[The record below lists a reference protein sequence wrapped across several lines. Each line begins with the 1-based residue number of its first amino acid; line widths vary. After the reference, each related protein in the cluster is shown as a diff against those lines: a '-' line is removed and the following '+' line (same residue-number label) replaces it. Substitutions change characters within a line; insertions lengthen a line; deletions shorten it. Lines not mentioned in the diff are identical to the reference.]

1 MNLENKIA
9 LIGGFRSFGGSIIW
23 PFIGFALYKVYE
35 FPLSFIS
42 IFYLIQAI
50 VTILASI
57 SGGIITDYLGRKKTI
72 VISTISSSMVLL
84 LAYEINAPL
93 VVSSV
98 VLIQTFFNTL
108 YNVSSTTIVG
118 DVYKGKTEL
127 VKAFSRQR
135 VGINAGWAI
144 GPLVGG
150 FIFTDY
156 GFRTLLLAASVLVL
170 LPIPLIKFLP
180 DFKGEGPLAFNL
192 SRDFVIFLIPT
203 FLTFTII
210 GQLGFGLLTYYN
222 SVLHFTEF
230 QVGLL
235 FGVNGLIIVALQ
247 DLTGRLINKRIG
259 LISVGMIIYGIG
271 YFIVSLVTNYYIAI
285 LQMVII
291 TAAEMIV
298 SPLSQTIANSLA
310 HQKSRGKQ
318 MGLYSMVTGMG
329 RIAGSS
335 LVSELMIYYLY
346 APQIL
351 WGMISSLGLIS
362 SIMYY
367 FFLKKERGLIA
378 SL

>member
-1 MNLENKIA
+1 
-9 LIGGFRSFGGSIIW
+9 
-23 PFIGFALYKVYE
+23 
-35 FPLSFIS
+35 
-42 IFYLIQAI
+42 
-50 VTILASI
+50 
-57 SGGIITDYLGRKKTI
+57 
-72 VISTISSSMVLL
+72 
-84 LAYEINAPL
+84 
-93 VVSSV
+93 
-98 VLIQTFFNTL
+98 
-108 YNVSSTTIVG
+108 
-118 DVYKGKTEL
+118 
-127 VKAFSRQR
+127 
-135 VGINAGWAI
+135 
-144 GPLVGG
+144 
-150 FIFTDY
+150 
-156 GFRTLLLAASVLVL
+156 
-170 LPIPLIKFLP
+170 
-180 DFKGEGPLAFNL
+180 
-192 SRDFVIFLIPT
+192 LIPT

-222 SVLHFTEF
+222 SVLRFTEF

-291 TAAEMIV
+291 TVAEMIV

>member
-1 MNLENKIA
+1 
-9 LIGGFRSFGGSIIW
+9 
-23 PFIGFALYKVYE
+23 
-35 FPLSFIS
+35 
-42 IFYLIQAI
+42 FYLIQAI

-84 LAYEINAPL
+84 LAYVINAPL

-170 LPIPLIKFLP
+170 LPIPLIRFLP
-180 DFKGEGPLAFNL
+180 DFKGEGRLTFNL
-192 SRDFVIFLIPT
+192 SRDFLIFLIPT

-222 SVLHFTEF
+222 SVLRFTEF